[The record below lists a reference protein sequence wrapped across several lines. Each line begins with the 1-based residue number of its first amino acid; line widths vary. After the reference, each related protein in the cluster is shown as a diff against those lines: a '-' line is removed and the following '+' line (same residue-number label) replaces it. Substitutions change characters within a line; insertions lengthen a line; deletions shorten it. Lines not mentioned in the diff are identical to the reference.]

1 MGFRFQ
7 KRITILPG
15 VRLNL
20 SKSGASWSV
29 GPRSASVNVG
39 KRGVYGTV
47 GLPGSG
53 LSYRERLDK
62 PKPRSN
68 ALTRDPRSA
77 MPDRVIARLVED
89 AVKLFDPDDR
99 PLDPFLQ
106 PAAKRLMKGDIK
118 RFLEE
123 HADERNA
130 LLDSLRQLH
139 HDVPATAAVLPSSNR
154 GKPARE
160 QFSSQ
165 QEFME
170 ALMAWRADVANSG
183 PDTESIESA
192 LLAALGALEWPAETN
207 IAINLSGR
215 RLLLDVDL
223 PEIEGM
229 PSARWAPLI
238 SKMTLTQRPMSQKDV
253 AGLYLDHVCS
263 ILARLIGHSMAV
275 SDAIETVAVSAYTQR
290 SASSGQLDDE
300 YVAIVEAKRVDWNEI
315 DKAAMPS
322 VDPHNL
328 LRRLGA
334 KIETN
339 SRGMLLVQHPLS

>member
-130 LLDSLRQLH
+130 LLLSLIH
-139 HDVPATAAVLPSSNR
+139 
-154 GKPARE
+154 
-160 QFSSQ
+160 
-165 QEFME
+165 
-170 ALMAWRADVANSG
+170 
-183 PDTESIESA
+183 I
-192 LLAALGALEWPAETN
+192 
-207 IAINLSGR
+207 
-215 RLLLDVDL
+215 
-223 PEIEGM
+223 
-229 PSARWAPLI
+229 
-238 SKMTLTQRPMSQKDV
+238 
-253 AGLYLDHVCS
+253 
-263 ILARLIGHSMAV
+263 
-275 SDAIETVAVSAYTQR
+275 
-290 SASSGQLDDE
+290 
-300 YVAIVEAKRVDWNEI
+300 
-315 DKAAMPS
+315 
-322 VDPHNL
+322 
-328 LRRLGA
+328 
-334 KIETN
+334 
-339 SRGMLLVQHPLS
+339 